1 MAPHYCTEPLALRAS
16 SCWGKPWVGG
26 KRGQG
31 SRQKVQEKEVRR
43 KVEEE
48 MHWDMLCQPPALPG
62 IPSHTLGMLWGS
74 LQAAEGV
81 GRVRG
86 SVLALHTPCYALGHE
101 KEWLKFLVSSGKGW
115 GSWSC
120 STSSCEWKETG
131 WWW

>member
-1 MAPHYCTEPLALRAS
+1 MAPGYCTELPAS
-16 SCWGKPWVGG
+16 SGSGAAQCRGKPWAGG

-62 IPSHTLGMLWGS
+62 MPSHTLGMLWGS
-74 LQAAEGV
+74 LQAAEGL

-86 SVLALHTPCYALGHE
+86 SVLALHTPGHALCHE
-101 KEWLKFLVSSGKGW
+101 E
-115 GSWSC
+115 
-120 STSSCEWKETG
+120 E
-131 WWW
+131 